1 MIVRRLLSLLLLLTL
16 AAWNLAPLSVLTAC
30 FAMHS
35 RAAALD
41 QPQPPAEQ
49 RSARDSNHEHDC
61 CLPLPK
67 EQGDASTIPS
77 QEKVCAVPQGD
88 CCIARDPQGLLL
100 TSSAKRVVPPR
111 EVAPRPVFVNPTGFH
126 ALLSQVSFALPATE
140 VVTRT
145 TVLRI

>member
-16 AAWNLAPLSVLTAC
+16 AAWNLAPLSVLTVC

-41 QPQPPAEQ
+41 QTQPPAEQ

-61 CLPLPK
+61 CLPLHE
-67 EQGDASTIPS
+67 EQRDANAIPS
-77 QEKVCAVPQGD
+77 QLKVCAVPQGD
-88 CCIARDPQGLLL
+88 CCIARDPQGLPL
-100 TSSAKRVVPPR
+100 TSSVQTVVPPR
-111 EVAPRPVFVNPTGFH
+111 EVAPRPVFVNPTGSS
-126 ALLSQVSFALPATE
+126 AVLSQASFAIPGTE
-140 VVTRT
+140 MVSRT